1 MEPIS
6 VEIIKNAQNGDVE
19 AFQEI
24 YEKTYQHVFSYA
36 LKLSKNEADAKDIA
50 QETYI
55 QVYQRESKTGIT
67 YRGVTA
73 VDYDCFLRKNQG
85 SISKQFFCTKD
96 VGVFLR
102 KHDCG
107 QCGCRNRDDTVCI
120 NQE

>member
-1 MEPIS
+1 MDAIS

-67 YRGVTA
+67 YRVLLPLTTIAFFAKIKEVFQNGSFAQKMLAFSCASMIVVSAVAVTETIPY
-73 VDYDCFLRKNQG
+73 V
-85 SISKQFFCTKD
+85 
-96 VGVFLR
+96 
-102 KHDCG
+102 
-107 QCGCRNRDDTVCI
+107 
-120 NQE
+120 